1 MNKRKKTGFFTRECA
16 LRELH
21 LIDIENELG
30 TARPLRADIE
40 RFREFY
46 IKRNNVPKNAH
57 IVIGASSGATM
68 VEAAVAW
75 PNVRTEWTAGPDGAD
90 RALISVALEENV
102 DKRFGRVIIASGDHI
117 FADAASK
124 LLALGL
130 QVTVFSR
137 ATSLSNKLRDVCR
150 DIRVFSSRD
159 FALAA

>member
-1 MNKRKKTGFFTRECA
+1 MNKGKKTGFFTRKCA

-30 TARPLRADIE
+30 TARPQRADIA

-46 IKRNNVPKNAH
+46 IKRNNVPKDAH

-68 VEAAVAW
+68 LEAAVGWLNA
-75 PNVRTEWTAGPDGAD
+75 RTEWTAGPDGAD
-90 RALISVALEENV
+90 RALISVALDENV
-102 DKRFGRVIIASGDHI
+102 DKRFGRVVIASGDHI
-117 FADAASK
+117 FADAASR
-124 LLALGL
+124 LIALGVH
-130 QVTVFSR
+130 VTVFSR